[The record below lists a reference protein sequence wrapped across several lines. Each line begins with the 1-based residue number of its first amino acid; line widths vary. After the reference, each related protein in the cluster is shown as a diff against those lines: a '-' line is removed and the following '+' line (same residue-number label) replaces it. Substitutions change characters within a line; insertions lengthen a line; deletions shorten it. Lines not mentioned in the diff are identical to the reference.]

1 MNTAALSEQL
11 ALLPDY
17 LGHHLL
23 LSLAA
28 LGLGIVICLPVAL
41 AITRVKALQ
50 WPVLTFAGVMQTIP
64 GIALLALMVPLLGM
78 IGFVPA
84 LLALFLYSLLPIMRN
99 TVTGILGVD
108 PALTEAARGIG
119 MTSRQSLFRV
129 ELPLAAPVIIA
140 GIRTATV
147 WVVGTATL
155 STLVGATSL
164 GNYIFSGLQTQNFTS
179 VLVGCVAAALLAT
192 VLDLLIRLVEIAF
205 ERRSRRLGILA
216 AALLFA
222 VLGGGLYPYL
232 ARAGIDRE
240 KPVVVIGSKTFTE
253 QYILADLFSATLID
267 AGYAVE
273 TKPGMGSMIL
283 FDALT
288 QGTIDCYV
296 DYTGTIWAN
305 VMKRD
310 DVRPADTVLAEMTR
324 WLADTYGVVCLGAL
338 GFENTYALAVTRAQS
353 EALGLFGIADL
364 AAHAPEMSLGSDYE
378 FFARPEWVSLRDR
391 YGLEFRDLLSLD
403 ATLMYGAVAQGDVD
417 VITAFSTDGRIVD
430 YDLVILDDPRNA
442 FPPYDAVLLLS
453 PQAAARAPLVHELQA
468 LLGAIDDA
476 TMREANRLVDLE
488 RRPVGEAARWLR
500 RRLGTAKP

>member
-1 MNTAALSEQL
+1 MNAAALSEQL

-17 LGHHLL
+17 LGNHLL

-50 WPVLTFAGVMQTIP
+50 WPVLAFAGVMQTIP

-84 LLALFLYSLLPIMRN
+84 LMALFLYSLLPIMRN

-205 ERRSRRLGILA
+205 ERRSRRLGMLA
-216 AALLFA
+216 AALLFV

-253 QYILADLFSATLID
+253 QYILADLISAALTD

-283 FDALT
+283 FDALA

-310 DVRPADTVLAEMTR
+310 DIRPA
-324 WLADTYGVVCLGAL
+324 
-338 GFENTYALAVTRAQS
+338 
-353 EALGLFGIADL
+353 
-364 AAHAPEMSLGSDYE
+364 
-378 FFARPEWVSLRDR
+378 
-391 YGLEFRDLLSLD
+391 
-403 ATLMYGAVAQGDVD
+403 
-417 VITAFSTDGRIVD
+417 
-430 YDLVILDDPRNA
+430 
-442 FPPYDAVLLLS
+442 
-453 PQAAARAPLVHELQA
+453 
-468 LLGAIDDA
+468 
-476 TMREANRLVDLE
+476 
-488 RRPVGEAARWLR
+488 
-500 RRLGTAKP
+500 